1 MIGVQDTPRIAAL
14 KKVFA
19 AYRADTSP
27 LVARA
32 YLDELAD
39 IPDDVLVKAINEA
52 IKGEAFMPTVARIR
66 TYADKVKPALPA
78 LPEAPPQVP
87 ASHYLTG
94 DMQPIAD
101 DDPRLWVYCTRCGD
115 TGMAETVKE
124 FQPPYTMPVAVGQK
138 DTIERRAIAVE
149 RRSYFAHCHC
159 RATNPKLVAQRQRTA
174 KYSREAEK

>member
-27 LVARA
+27 LVAKA
-32 YLDELAD
+32 YQEGLAD
-39 IPDDVLVKAINEA
+39 VPEAVLVNAIDEA

-66 TYADKVKPALPA
+66 TYADKVKPALPE
-78 LPEAPPQVP
+78 LPPAPVV
-87 ASHYLTG
+87 SSGYYLTG
-94 DMQPIAD
+94 SVATLDEH
-101 DDPRLWVYCTRCGD
+101 DPRLWVHCTACRD
-115 TGMAETVKE
+115 TGLVETVKE
-124 FQPPYTMPVAVGQK
+124 FKPKYTMPVAVGQK
-138 DTIERRAIAVE
+138 GTIEAREILLE

-174 KYSREAEK
+174 KFSREHEK